1 MMAVQILHE
10 PCGGDEG
17 RNLDGVVLKRLFV
30 AANERNQSL
39 QGPVVRSFGQFI
51 RGLPV
56 GIRRSADRPATWAGS
71 LIDRCHPAV
80 IELRL

>member
-39 QGPVVRSFGQFI
+39 QGLLFDRLVISSAVCM
-51 RGLPV
+51 
-56 GIRRSADRPATWAGS
+56 GIRSSTDRPAAWAGS
-71 LIDRCHPAV
+71 PTGRCHPAV